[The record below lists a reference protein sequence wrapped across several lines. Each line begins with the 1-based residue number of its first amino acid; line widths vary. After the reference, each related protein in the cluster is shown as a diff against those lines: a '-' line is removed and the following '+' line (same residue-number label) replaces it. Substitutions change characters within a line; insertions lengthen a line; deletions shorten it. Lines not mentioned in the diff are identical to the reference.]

1 MLEQLRNRDL
11 CCSVDKCSFLPLK
24 LTRIFLCRVFGVV
37 LIIVDIIVVILDLAI
52 SERKKA
58 TEIPERISLAI
69 ALFFL
74 VDVLLRVFVEG

>member
-1 MLEQLRNRDL
+1 M
-11 CCSVDKCSFLPLK
+11 
-24 LTRIFLCRVFGVV
+24 
-37 LIIVDIIVVILDLAI
+37 ILDLAI

-74 VDVLLRVFVEG
+74 IDVLLRVFVEG

>member
-1 MLEQLRNRDL
+1 MFIPTSQT
-11 CCSVDKCSFLPLK
+11 PLY
-24 LTRIFLCRVFGVV
+24 FSLCRVFGVV

-52 SERKKA
+52 SERKKG
-58 TEIPERISLAI
+58 TEIPEGVSLAI